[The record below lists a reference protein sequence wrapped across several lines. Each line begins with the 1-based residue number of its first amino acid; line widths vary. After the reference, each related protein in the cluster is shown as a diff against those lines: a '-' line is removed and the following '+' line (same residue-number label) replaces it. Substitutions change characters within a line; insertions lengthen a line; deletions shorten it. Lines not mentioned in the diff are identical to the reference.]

1 MIHPTAEVE
10 PSAEIGDG
18 TRVWHHC
25 HVRAGAKIGAECVLG
40 YGVYVDAGVM
50 IGDRCKLQNRVSVYR
65 GVTLEDG
72 VFVGPHVTFTNDM
85 HPRAV
90 APDGRTLSDAD
101 WLVLP
106 TLVQEGASI
115 GAGAVILPGLTIGR
129 WAMVAAGS
137 VVSRD
142 VPDHALVAG
151 NPARPAGHVCSC
163 GRTLAPRGELL
174 YCGHCDRTYDFPPI
188 AELERP

>member
-1 MIHPTAEVE
+1 
-10 PSAEIGDG
+10 
-18 TRVWHHC
+18 
-25 HVRAGAKIGAECVLG
+25 
-40 YGVYVDAGVM
+40 
-50 IGDRCKLQNRVSVYR
+50 
-65 GVTLEDG
+65 
-72 VFVGPHVTFTNDM
+72 
-85 HPRAV
+85 
-90 APDGRTLSDAD
+90 
-101 WLVLP
+101 
-106 TLVQEGASI
+106 
-115 GAGAVILPGLTIGR
+115 
-129 WAMVAAGS
+129 MVAAGS